1 MKVQTRMYGN
11 TMVRHYIIVHVHV
24 HLHVL
29 YMYMYNT
36 IHTRSPDGSH
46 KGIPW
51 RSEYAYGDR
60 SSTDAVDSAWRIL
73 KLGKATF
80 YTCTI
85 SVRLK
90 SNV

>member
-1 MKVQTRMYGN
+1 MTGN
-11 TMVRHYIIVHVHV
+11 EGTNTHVREYHRWKDITLLYM
-24 HLHVL
+24 

-36 IHTRSPDGSH
+36 IHTRSLAGSH

-51 RSEYAYGDR
+51 RSEYAYGER
-60 SSTDAVDSAWRIL
+60 SSTDVVDSAWRIL